1 MDARDP
7 AALIDLARGDL
18 HSALALAAG
27 SGTGSLAACSGSL
40 ARSVQRLEDAVAG
53 LATGSGA
60 RRSDAQRALEHFRA
74 ALDTY
79 AALHASAGAFC
90 AEWARNLAS
99 LGGQAYS
106 PPGGRGLP
114 LPAAGRRVS
123 IEA

>member
-7 AALIDLARGDL
+7 AALIDLAREDL
-18 HSALALAAG
+18 QSALALAAG
-27 SGTGSLAACSGSL
+27 SGTGSLAACSSSL
-40 ARSVQRLEDAVAG
+40 ARSVQRLETAVTG
-53 LATGSGA
+53 LAASGA